1 MNAALGFDTFVVMR
15 HGARSTA
22 YPKEYSGVK
31 LGCYYCN
38 DIVAPK
44 DVCHQNQR
52 AGILILSFSLV
63 PDRPNPGPN
72 VYSDKARSSSDRVVV
87 CRRAAVLDAATP

>member
-1 MNAALGFDTFVVMR
+1 MLIRQIVMNAALGFDTFVVMR

-44 DVCHQNQR
+44 DVRFSISR
-52 AGILILSFSLV
+52 APGMHGVFLTLSFSLV
-63 PDRPNPGPN
+63 
-72 VYSDKARSSSDRVVV
+72 SD
-87 CRRAAVLDAATP
+87 